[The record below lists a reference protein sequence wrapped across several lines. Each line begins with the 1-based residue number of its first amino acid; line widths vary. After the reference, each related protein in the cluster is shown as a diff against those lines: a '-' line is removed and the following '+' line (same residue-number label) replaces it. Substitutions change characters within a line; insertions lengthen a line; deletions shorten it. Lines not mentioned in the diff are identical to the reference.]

1 MNEAARPVPARHRAR
16 LATTL
21 ATLALALVS
30 AAVLAACG
38 PGGSGSAAP
47 DHKCADKIAQATTT
61 TAPVIGLWACLTP
74 AFQAKLK
81 ENGAVA
87 NGTFDGV
94 LSIGV
99 ATRTELLGA
108 DADFA
113 TYELILSPGFAQ
125 QAGTKWVEITVWLD
139 RGKVDNVGVG
149 APAF

>member
-1 MNEAARPVPARHRAR
+1 MKHL
-16 LATTL
+16 LA
-21 ATLALALVS
+21 
-30 AAVLAACG
+30 AAVVVAAMAACSL
-38 PGGSGSAAP
+38 PGSQPAGAA
-47 DHKCADKIAQATTT
+47 DLKCANKIAQATTT
-61 TAPVIGLWACLTP
+61 TAPVIGLWNCLTP
-74 AFQAKLK
+74 TFQTKLK
-81 ENGAVA
+81 ANGLVA

-99 ATRTELLGA
+99 AIRTELLGA

-139 RGKVDNVGVG
+139 RGKVDNVGVA